1 MSLSNL
7 SLSVLSHLYRISLF
21 TGGPYMTNYV
31 LQIRHYVFI
40 FMFYLLILRGIR
52 YSGISVIQ
60 ITLYVFASTLNIISL
75 FFYFLF
81 LLYKFVGWNGNPSD
95 LIKVSSDLNTEPS
108 GVS

>member
-75 FFYFLF
+75 FFLF
-81 LLYKFVGWNGNPSD
+81 FILALQMCGLEWKPIRFD
-95 LIKVSSDLNTEPS
+95 
-108 GVS
+108 